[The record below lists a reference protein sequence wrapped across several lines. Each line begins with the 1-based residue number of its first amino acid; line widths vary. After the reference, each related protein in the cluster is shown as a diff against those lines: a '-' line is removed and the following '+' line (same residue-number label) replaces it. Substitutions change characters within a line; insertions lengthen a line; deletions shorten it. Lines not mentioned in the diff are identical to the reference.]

1 MIRNPNI
8 HFKPNKG
15 WVLFTLRLR
24 NEKTFV
30 FFLSHIPIF
39 RADLETSSQF
49 SDHSLL
55 DCRSMKFQ
63 VQSTDWM
70 NSIALDDFWLDHKH
84 LEGRDCE
91 AYFFDLSQSIQNTG
105 KFFQG
110 KTIIILVFKQVFIS
124 TAWSRA
130 DDLWKHD
137 HVIHSTVIFFVL
149 FLFFVFLIFGHATH
163 LAGS

>member
-1 MIRNPNI
+1 MIRNPNT

-15 WVLFTLRLR
+15 WVPFYLAAS
-24 NEKTFV
+24 EWKDIC

-55 DCRSMKFQ
+55 DCQSVKFQ
-63 VQSTDWM
+63 GQSTDWL

-84 LEGRDCE
+84 LEGRVCD
-91 AYFFDLSQSIQNTG
+91 AYFFDLSQSIRNTG

-110 KTIIILVFKQVFIS
+110 KTIIF
-124 TAWSRA
+124 
-130 DDLWKHD
+130 
-137 HVIHSTVIFFVL
+137 
-149 FLFFVFLIFGHATH
+149 
-163 LAGS
+163 